1 MVYGTERRFGEELR
15 RERLVREVPLEEI
28 SAATKISLRM
38 LKALEDSDLSRLP
51 APAFTRG
58 FIRSYALHL
67 GIDPEAKVCAYMA
80 DLSRAAAGVSP
91 SVASSRT
98 RFWRGRGTTAGMIV
112 GGVTALLLV
121 LGLIARPERRPVP
134 RTEKLAARNSRV
146 ELKNVT
152 VSNEP
157 TPLVHQ
163 TVPVAATASDTPS
176 ALAGADPLVSLMLE
190 FDQDSWT
197 KLNAGGQTLFAG
209 LIRKGEVKHYQ
220 ARGGFRLS
228 LGNAGGVRVTIDGRA
243 LESLG
248 RTGEVVRD
256 LRLPAPQFRG

>member
-38 LKALEDSDLSRLP
+38 LKALEDSDLARLP

-80 DLSRAAAGVSP
+80 DLGRAAAAVSP
-91 SVASSRT
+91 SVTSSHT

-112 GGVTALLLV
+112 GSVTALLLL
-121 LGLIARPERRPVP
+121 LGLIARPERRPAP
-134 RTEKLAARNSRV
+134 RTEKLAVRSARV

-152 VSNEP
+152 ISNEP

-163 TVPVAATASDTPS
+163 ALVAAPVSDAPS
-176 ALAGADPLVSLMLE
+176 AAADADPLVSLILE
-190 FDQDSWT
+190 FDEDSWT
-197 KLNAGGQTLFAG
+197 KLDAGGQTLFAG
-209 LIRKGEVKHYQ
+209 LIRKGEVKRYQ

-248 RTGEVVRD
+248 RAGEVVRD
-256 LRLPAPQFRG
+256 LRLPVRQFHG

>member
-1 MVYGTERRFGEELR
+1 
-15 RERLVREVPLEEI
+15 
-28 SAATKISLRM
+28 
-38 LKALEDSDLSRLP
+38 
-51 APAFTRG
+51 
-58 FIRSYALHL
+58 
-67 GIDPEAKVCAYMA
+67 
-80 DLSRAAAGVSP
+80 
-91 SVASSRT
+91 
-98 RFWRGRGTTAGMIV
+98 
-112 GGVTALLLV
+112 V

>member
-67 GIDPEAKVCAYMA
+67 GIDPDARICAYMA
-80 DLSRAAAGVSP
+80 DLARAANGVSP
-91 SVASSRT
+91 SVASVRT

-121 LGLIARPERRPVP
+121 LGLIARPARRPAP
-134 RTEKLAARNSRV
+134 RVEKLAARIARV

-157 TPLVHQ
+157 TPLVRQ
-163 TVPVAATASDTPS
+163 AALVPFPVSDTAS
-176 ALAGADPLVSLMLE
+176 AAEADPLVSLTLE
-190 FDQDSWT
+190 FDEDSWT
-197 KLNAGGQTLFAG
+197 KLAAGGQTLFVG
-209 LIRKGEVKHYQ
+209 LIRKGEVKRYQ

-248 RTGEVVRD
+248 RAGQVVRD
-256 LRLPAPQFRG
+256 LRLPAQQFRG